1 MLDRLAALLDQFG
14 VSARS
19 FQAGAL
25 CGINGLDAIENQGQ
39 LHLIR
44 EGEVEVHHSQGA
56 ALRISEPSLLL
67 YPRPMSHR
75 FVSDTERGAHF
86 VCAHLRFEGG
96 DSHPIAAALPAFVH
110 LPLAQLQDSDSLLQL
125 LFSEAA
131 SSHCG
136 RQAVLDRLFE
146 VLLIQIL
153 RVVMELGQLRSGMLA
168 GMGHAQL
175 RRALIAMHERPQQAW
190 SLGELAAEA
199 GMSRTVFA
207 KRFHELVGSTPGAY
221 LQAWRI
227 SLVQK
232 QLREGQALKH
242 IAAAVGY
249 GSEAALSRA
258 FSAQVGRSPRE
269 WRKASLGEVI

>member
-1 MLDRLAALLDQFG
+1 MVDRLAALLDQFG

-25 CGINGLDAIENQGQ
+25 CGIHGLAASEGQGQ

-44 EGEVEVHHSQGA
+44 AGEVEVHHGQGGL
-56 ALRISEPSLLL
+56 LRVSEPSLLL
-67 YPRPMSHR
+67 FPRPLAHR
-75 FVSDTERGAHF
+75 FVTDATQGAHF

-96 DSHPIAAALPAFVH
+96 DSHPIAAALPACVH
-110 LPLAQLQDSDSLLQL
+110 LPLAQLQGSESLLQL
-125 LFSEAA
+125 LFSEAE
-131 SSHCG
+131 SRHCG

-146 VLLIQIL
+146 VLLIQVL
-153 RVVMELGQLRSGMLA
+153 RAVMELGQVGSGMLA

-175 RRALIAMHERPQQAW
+175 RRALVAMHERPEQEW
-190 SLGELAAEA
+190 SLGELATEA

-207 KRFHELVGSTPGAY
+207 NRFREVVGTTPGAY

-227 SLVQK
+227 GLVQK
-232 QLREGQALKH
+232 RLREGQALKH

-269 WRKASLGEVI
+269 WRRAALGEPA